1 MPHVLSQPE
10 FGPGSG
16 NPRLA
21 AANDPGTA
29 EHAQMLQLLTGGKQK
44 KNKRGGAEASQFNL
58 QYNPGG
64 QNPNTIVATL
74 QGNQLQSAEN
84 AKLDG
89 ALANSAV
96 ANGAVAKGGAH
107 TKGTKKKRRR
117 GTKKR
122 MATKRRRKGR
132 SSKKR
137 R

>member
-29 EHAQMLQLLTGGKQK
+29 EHAQMLQLLTGGKPK
-44 KNKRGGAEASQFNL
+44 KNKSGGAEASQFNL

-96 ANGAVAKGGAH
+96 AKGGAQ
-107 TKGTKKKRRR
+107 TKGSKKKRRR

>member
-1 MPHVLSQPE
+1 MVQVLSQPT
-10 FGPGSG
+10 FNVGSG
-16 NPRLA
+16 NPRFA
-21 AANDPGTA
+21 AANDTGTKD
-29 EHAQMLQLLTGGKQK
+29 HAKMLELLTGGKK
-44 KNKRGGAEASQFNL
+44 RKTRGGAEASQFNL

-96 ANGAVAKGGAH
+96 AKGGAR
-107 TKGTKKKRRR
+107 TKKKRRR

-122 MATKRRRKGR
+122 MATKRK
-132 SSKKR
+132 SKR
-137 R
+137 RTNRKNRR

>member
-1 MPHVLSQPE
+1 MVQVLSQPT
-10 FGPGSG
+10 FNVGSG
-16 NPRLA
+16 NPRFA
-21 AANDPGTA
+21 AANDTGTKD
-29 EHAQMLQLLTGGKQK
+29 HAKMLELLTGGKK
-44 KNKRGGAEASQFNL
+44 RKTRGGAEASQFNL

-96 ANGAVAKGGAH
+96 ANGGAR
-107 TKGTKKKRRR
+107 TKGSKKKKNKTKTRKRR
-117 GTKKR
+117 T
-122 MATKRRRKGR
+122 ATKRRRKGR